1 MVFIGAFVYGFLG
14 VLVHPAFLLGSALT
28 VPAVWIHLRIAPRDL
43 KSVTGG
49 ELQVIQLGIAAGLA
63 TAVGLAPPL
72 WPLLPIAVAGYLLH
86 LAVVSPPA
94 GLGRAWRKGPA
105 VQR

>member
-1 MVFIGAFVYGFLG
+1 
-14 VLVHPAFLLGSALT
+14 
-28 VPAVWIHLRIAPRDL
+28 
-43 KSVTGG
+43 VTRG